1 MLKPKVINEV
11 AVLIHDIIVRSYAAR
26 VRSKASL
33 VESSSAGA
41 LRGVRSAIC
50 VNTFERPGLVLRLM
64 VFRTG
69 RPGMT

>member
-33 VESSSAGA
+33 VEISSCGA
-41 LRGVRSAIC
+41 LFVICPAI
-50 VNTFERPGLVLRLM
+50 
-64 VFRTG
+64 
-69 RPGMT
+69 